1 MKRITITTCIA
12 IALFFS
18 SCNDNKTEDKTTS
31 KDSTNAMTSSSD
43 TSKMNDQT
51 MMAPMDSAAMMQAW
65 QSYMT
70 PGDVHKM
77 LAKSNG
83 TWSEEV
89 TTWMEP
95 SKPPIKSKSTAVNK
109 MILGGRYQQSTHS
122 GNMMGMPFEGI
133 STLGFDNA
141 KKVLISTWVD
151 NMGTGIMTME
161 GTWDST
167 THTANLKGKMVDP
180 ATGKDIECREAFTM
194 IDDNNQKLEMFCTQA
209 GKEMKTMEILF
220 KRK

>member
-1 MKRITITTCIA
+1 MKRITITICA
-12 IALFFS
+12 ITVLFFF

-31 KDSTNAMTSSSD
+31 KDSTTTPTD
-43 TSKMNDQT
+43 TSKMSSQT
-51 MMAPMDSAAMMQAW
+51 LSQPMDSAAMMKCW
-65 QSYMT
+65 MNYMT

-83 TWSEEV
+83 TWNEEV
-89 TTWMEP
+89 TTWMDP
-95 SKPPIKSKSTAVNK
+95 SKPPMKSKSTAVNK
-109 MILGGRYQQSTHS
+109 MILGGRYQQSTHT
-122 GNMMGMPFEGI
+122 GTMMSMPFEGM

-141 KKVLISTWVD
+141 KKVLVSSWID
-151 NMGTGIMTME
+151 NMGTGIMNME

-167 THTANLKGKMVDP
+167 THTANLKGKVVDP
-180 ATGKDIECREAFTM
+180 MTGKDMDVRETFT
-194 IDDNNQKLEMFCTQA
+194 ITDDNNQKLEMFATQG